1 MSKLFENTRDHWTS
15 TIWSAQASSST
26 AKGGL
31 EPIEVLH
38 DAGSAHSY
46 VKFQNI
52 LMVAYD
58 MEYARRPYQAV
69 YGKYFSVKFSD
80 FGKGLPYG
88 VEMISLSVPAALRKD
103 SLRGKTNTRVARM
116 ARADA
121 IGDVEAVLKL
131 ATEIP
136 TAIHKKK
143 SEEGAPCLACHFLFL
158 SALSRSGR
166 VINNK
171 QRVLLVFPP

>member
-1 MSKLFENTRDHWTS
+1 MTWNVQEDPLKQSM
-15 TIWSAQASSST
+15 
-26 AKGGL
+26 
-31 EPIEVLH
+31 V
-38 DAGSAHSY
+38 
-46 VKFQNI
+46 NI
-52 LMVAYD
+52 ILY
-58 MEYARRPYQAV
+58 
-69 YGKYFSVKFSD
+69 

-88 VEMISLSVPAALRKD
+88 VEMIFLSVPAALRKD
-103 SLRGKTNTRVARM
+103 SSRGKTNTRVARM

-158 SALSRSGR
+158 SALSRSGS

-171 QRVLLVFPP
+171 QRVLLVFPPWLVSVRYNKYMFLHGHLKWTWGSCI